1 MVSGRQIFAESKVQK
16 RRNKTADIKF
26 RYYISC
32 VIDSAP
38 HSNCLLQVKIT
49 NGGAGRCVGEFIVSA
64 EHLNRLGSLHGG
76 LTATILDNV
85 TTYALMSKG
94 SHPGVTSSLSVSY
107 LAAAK
112 PGDVIEVDAK
122 TLHAGRKMAYIECVL
137 RNKAD
142 GKIIAKGGQTKFVDF
157 NTKTS

>member
-1 MVSGRQIFAESKVQK
+1 MSAKNGVEMVKKVAEFISKGTSFDRVTQM
-16 RRNKTADIKF
+16 
-26 RYYISC
+26 
-32 VIDSAP
+32 
-38 HSNCLLQVKIT
+38 VKIT
-49 NGGAGRCVGEFIVSA
+49 SGGEGRCVGEFTVAA

-107 LAAAK
+107 VSAAR
-112 PGDVIEVDAK
+112 PGDVIEVDAN
-122 TLHAGRKMAYIECVL
+122 TLHSGRKMAYIECVL

-142 GKIIAKGGQTKFVDF
+142 GKIIAKGGQTKYVDF
-157 NTKTS
+157 NTESSK

>member
-1 MVSGRQIFAESKVQK
+1 MSAKNGVEMVKKVAEFISKGASFDRVTQM
-16 RRNKTADIKF
+16 
-26 RYYISC
+26 
-32 VIDSAP
+32 
-38 HSNCLLQVKIT
+38 VKIT
-49 NGGAGRCVGEFIVSA
+49 NGGEGRCVGEFIVAA

-76 LTATILDNV
+76 LTATILDNI

-157 NTKTS
+157 NA

>member
-1 MVSGRQIFAESKVQK
+1 MSAKNGVEMVKKVAEFISKGTSFDRVTQM
-16 RRNKTADIKF
+16 
-26 RYYISC
+26 
-32 VIDSAP
+32 
-38 HSNCLLQVKIT
+38 VKIT
-49 NGGAGRCVGEFIVSA
+49 KGGEGRCVGEFIVSA

-112 PGDVIEVDAK
+112 PGDCIEVDAK

-142 GKIIAKGGQTKFVDF
+142 GKIIAKGGQTKYVDF
-157 NTKTS
+157 NT